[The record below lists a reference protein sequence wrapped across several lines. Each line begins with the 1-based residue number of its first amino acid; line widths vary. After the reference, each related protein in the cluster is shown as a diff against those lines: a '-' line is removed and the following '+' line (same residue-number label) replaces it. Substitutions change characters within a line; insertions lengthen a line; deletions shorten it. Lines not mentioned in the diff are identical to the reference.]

1 VNTFHDAFLDA
12 RRRIESGV
20 DPEEVVPVLLRL
32 AEAQD
37 EIDLAQ
43 GLYTDG
49 EDPGAEDEDEGT

>member
-12 RRRIESGV
+12 RRRIESGA

-37 EIDLAQ
+37 EIDLVQ
-43 GLYTDG
+43 GLYGDG
-49 EDPGAEDEDEGT
+49 GDAEDEDA